1 MSLNYYSVLT
11 FIGIGSFGV
20 FLALLFFREEVI
32 CAIGGFRRGGFRKV
46 GAVRAHERENLI
58 SLVDCSRTNLIDESC
73 SERLSRLMLLFFAVA
88 MSVLLIVF
96 RQTTWHWPPL
106 TQAWAS
112 VLLAI
117 LGALCIML
125 SPSIARAVI
134 PRDQT
139 AQSLAWIRLVVCA
152 GLLLLATRVNLAD
165 IALLPAELI
174 RFRTLV
180 SPLVDA
186 IWTPNEL
193 RDAATLSAIQF
204 VTIVSLVCAMLG
216 FGARPMMILAALSY
230 TLFYHLQITYTHFYH
245 SGLIPLQILY
255 VLCFMPTHRS
265 LSLDRV
271 IARRLRPTLTS
282 TSSSAPTLTY
292 GWCVYL
298 CWTIYGVSYFAT
310 GLSKFWVDP
319 WWPSDG
325 NVLAMSLSDS
335 LHIIEYDFNLS
346 GLMVNWGVANFIFP
360 VVGLA
365 AMVIEWSGIL
375 ILIYGWAR
383 LVIPWLIASL
393 HFGIWFCHDF
403 LFYELALMPLM
414 FLPLLRQALWQKQA
428 PPSRPLATT
437 PWMRLGGAA
446 IVSGV
451 CSLIL
456 SGWLYSRDSFP
467 LLSYWGMYAV
477 HSNRPLEWVHY
488 STVYKVRAS
497 GTRERTELH
506 EYFSILNHARWLDHL
521 GYSSD
526 PERLKR
532 MKALFAKVYEIE
544 QSSIDPV
551 VSFEIESNSWN
562 VKDDPS
568 DSNFGSPT
576 HRMRF
581 NRDDTVTEEKL

>member
-11 FIGIGSFGV
+11 FIGIGSFGA

-32 CAIGGFRRGGFRKV
+32 CAIGGFRHGGFSKV

-282 TSSSAPTLTY
+282 TSSSTPTLTY

-298 CWTIYGVSYFAT
+298 C
-310 GLSKFWVDP
+310 
-319 WWPSDG
+319 
-325 NVLAMSLSDS
+325 
-335 LHIIEYDFNLS
+335 
-346 GLMVNWGVANFIFP
+346 
-360 VVGLA
+360 
-365 AMVIEWSGIL
+365 
-375 ILIYGWAR
+375 
-383 LVIPWLIASL
+383 
-393 HFGIWFCHDF
+393 
-403 LFYELALMPLM
+403 
-414 FLPLLRQALWQKQA
+414 
-428 PPSRPLATT
+428 
-437 PWMRLGGAA
+437 
-446 IVSGV
+446 
-451 CSLIL
+451 
-456 SGWLYSRDSFP
+456 
-467 LLSYWGMYAV
+467 
-477 HSNRPLEWVHY
+477 
-488 STVYKVRAS
+488 
-497 GTRERTELH
+497 
-506 EYFSILNHARWLDHL
+506 
-521 GYSSD
+521 
-526 PERLKR
+526 
-532 MKALFAKVYEIE
+532 
-544 QSSIDPV
+544 
-551 VSFEIESNSWN
+551 
-562 VKDDPS
+562 
-568 DSNFGSPT
+568 
-576 HRMRF
+576 
-581 NRDDTVTEEKL
+581 